1 MAIPIQKANRST
13 AICRFAEPISLT
25 SIFPYLPEMIESLNV
40 PATDIAFWAGAATAV
55 YSLSQCLTA
64 IAWGTASDRY
74 GRKYIIL
81 LGLLNTMIT
90 SLLWGFSTSLPMA
103 LVARALSGAGNG
115 NVGII
120 RTMVAEMVPYRELQ
134 PRAFSVMP
142 LVFNIGSVLGPS
154 FGGALSNPLKRK
166 PTDDPRGSL
175 LWRFPY
181 ALPNI
186 VSACFF
192 LFGII
197 VGALFLHETL
207 AAKKGSKDYG
217 LVLGKKLVEGTQRG
231 VHGIKKLVLRKKT
244 PEEEPLLQSSTGT
257 LKTTEDEESA
267 VAKLEPVLPAKKLS
281 YREVMTKQTSLNLL
295 VYTLLAMHSIAF
307 DQLLSVFLHHPRSGP
322 DVLPYRFPLRF
333 NQGFGLNSGR
343 IGLLFTVY
351 GMCGIFYQF
360 VLFPFLASKY
370 GVLNCLRAVL
380 AAMPVI
386 YILAPFSTLVPSVLG
401 AQGTLFALWM
411 IKGLCSTF
419 AFPCS
424 TIMLTN
430 SASSMAVLGTVNGI
444 ATSFS
449 AIGRAAGPTIGG
461 AAFTWG
467 AKKGYMITP
476 FWTLAFFAALT
487 CVPAWYLVDGE
498 GFGDEDINDED
509 TDGEDGEDIDTADE
523 QEEDDGK
530 ISSYKKLRANSRNE
544 NGYGYAGAAS
554 EDDDSVAPLGGL
566 LSRETSLSRTRQTDS
581 LSSSFVTDSEGGYVP
596 DDGEDDQDPWP
607 TERNARGQD
616 GEVRQGRRRR
626 ESSRPSSRR
635 SSVPI
640 GMGAGFRRMSSNL
653 GQTRS
658 GLGTGGGLGGA

>member
-1 MAIPIQKANRST
+1 
-13 AICRFAEPISLT
+13 
-25 SIFPYLPEMIESLNV
+25 MIESFNV
-40 PATDIAFWAGAATAV
+40 PEPDIAFWAGATSAI

-64 IAWGTASDRY
+64 IAWGSASDRY

-81 LGLLNTMIT
+81 MGILNTMVT

-142 LVFNIGSVLGPS
+142 LVYNIGSVLGPA
-154 FGGALSNPLKRK
+154 FGGALSNPLKRR
-166 PTDDPRGSL
+166 PTDDPRGGSL
-175 LWRFPY
+175 FWRYPY

-192 LFGII
+192 LFGIT
-197 VGALFLHETL
+197 VGILFLHETL
-207 AAKKGSKDYG
+207 AAKKGSRDYG
-217 LVLGKKLVEGTQRG
+217 LVLGQKLLNGTRHG
-231 VHGIKKLVLRKKT
+231 VQAIKKLIMREKT
-244 PEEEPLLQSSTGT
+244 PEEEPLLQSSTST
-257 LKTTEDEESA
+257 LKSTQDEESA
-267 VAKLEPVLPAKKLS
+267 AAKLDPVEPAKKPS
-281 YREVMTKQTSLNLL
+281 YREVMTKQTALNLL
-295 VYTLLAMHSIAF
+295 CYTLLAMHSIAF
-307 DQLLSVFLHHPRSGP
+307 DQLLPVFLHHPRSGP
-322 DVLPYRFPLRF
+322 DVFPYRFPLRF
-333 NQGFGLNSGR
+333 NQGFGLNSNR

-351 GMCGIFYQF
+351 GMFGIFYQF
-360 VLFPFLASKY
+360 VLFPPLARKY

-380 AAMPVI
+380 MTMPVI
-386 YILAPFSTLVPSVLG
+386 YILTPFSTLVPPVLG

-424 TIMLTN
+424 TILLTN
-430 SASSMAVLGTVNGI
+430 SASSLAVLGTVNGI

-449 AIGRAAGPTIGG
+449 AVGRAAGPTIGG

-467 AKKGYMITP
+467 VKEGYMVTP

-487 CVPAWYLVDGE
+487 CVPAWYLVEGE
-498 GFGDEDINDED
+498 GFGDDDSEDGDAE
-509 TDGEDGEDIDTADE
+509 GEDGEDIDQVDE
-523 QEEDDGK
+523 QEEDDRKVPSYNSAGV
-530 ISSYKKLRANSRNE
+530 SSRDDH
-544 NGYGYAGAAS
+544 GYGYDDAVS
-554 EDDDSVAPLGGL
+554 EDEDSVAPLGGL
-566 LSRETSLSRTRQTDS
+566 LSRETTLSRTISRSRQIRQSS
-581 LSSSFVTDSEGGYVP
+581 LSHPTRSLASSSEFVSDSEEGYA
-596 DDGEDDQDPWP
+596 DGEDDDEDPWP
-607 TERNARGQD
+607 TEWSARGQERD
-616 GEVRQGRRRR
+616 VSGQEAVSRPGRRRV
-626 ESSRPSSRR
+626 SRR

-658 GLGTGGGLGGA
+658 GLGTGSSITGA